1 MNPLR
6 NEKGNALLFVLL
18 VTVVIS
24 TIGLAVVA
32 STIGGA
38 KRTTVRVAD
47 VDVTYEAVKSID
59 SYSAELSDALRSDRF
74 ELFKTSDEGSVNLE
88 PVTPSNIDILLEG
101 TKTEISNTLKAENEA
116 IVTIDVHDVTDN
128 YPINKAES
136 LTRVLEVSITAN
148 EPDGSAVVSRTAKKE
163 LIISPLPSF
172 LKYALGSEKG
182 TLTLNG
188 SPHLEGNIF
197 ANKLSIDKNAY
208 YNTSTGREL
217 DSETPMPSIS
227 GDLYVGTPDLYT
239 DWNFDPTALTKELV
253 PENFYYE
260 KVPMLK
266 NDSQYQSI
274 EFNQAY
280 KENRNSAEGETIVPP
295 ATALDNGAI
304 NLTVQSGIPLVN
316 SVVGGIM
323 KLVPQTLSE
332 YASKQPNISN
342 VNYVGNA
349 VVRPIG
355 TLIKNINVKG
365 SLTIYAQDTLTIEN
379 ISVSGGVLNIVNE
392 GSGTVTLNKNI
403 VSDSGL
409 TLENKTGT
417 INTKTAKLYDELA
430 ITIKNESGNMNLGSM
445 YSQEDAFITNGNGK
459 IKISAPLQT
468 GKNLLVDNKGDLSID
483 FPAAAANSVNTVYS
497 LGNVKITSD
506 GNFELKN
513 HLEAAGSITLDLTNK
528 AAIEGLIL
536 SQSNINLYAKDSKK
550 EDSIEDDHIYFDGAL
565 FTEENLTIQGGVEQD
580 GQAENDLFSIN
591 GTMYARGETKI
602 SNLSIRGWNDGQL
615 VSLSGGSLLITRIN
629 EFQNF
634 EDSDEPEEGPYVPE
648 EDSNRNVQPL
658 KGFFYTDKDV
668 EASLPKTAAAELY
681 GVGSLFFVDGGLFAK
696 GDFVINAV
704 RGDTNGYDIT
714 SAVPGAAQQTDHYS
728 RFIIN
733 YNRNILLGQL
743 DYLPRVKYLSVYSD
757 QLTLE

>member
-316 SVVGGIM
+316 SVVGGIT

-355 TLIKNINVKG
+355 TLFKNINVKG

-417 INTKTAKLYDELA
+417 MNTETAKLYDQLA
-430 ITIKNESGNMNLGSM
+430 ITITNGSGSMKLGSM
-445 YSQEDAFITNGNGK
+445 YSQEDAFITNGSGDMT
-459 IKISAPLQT
+459 ILAPLQT
-468 GKNLLVDNKGDLSID
+468 GRNLIIDNTGDLSID
-483 FPAAAANSVNTVYS
+483 FPAADANSVNTVYS

-506 GNFELKN
+506 GNFKLKN
-513 HLEAAGSITLDLTNK
+513 HLEAAGSITLDLTKK
-528 AAIEGLIL
+528 AEVEGLIL
-536 SQSNINLYAKDSKK
+536 SNDNINLYAKDS
-550 EDSIEDDHIYFDGAL
+550 EEDDIYFDGSL
-565 FTEENLTIQGGVEQD
+565 FTEKNLTIQGGVEQD
-580 GQAENDLFSIN
+580 EQPENDLFSIN
-591 GTMYARGETKI
+591 GTMYAKGETKI

-634 EDSDEPEEGPYVPE
+634 EDSDEPKDGPYVPE
-648 EDSNRNVQPL
+648 EDPSRDIQPL
-658 KGFFYTDKDV
+658 KGFFYTNKDV
-668 EASLPKTAAAELY
+668 EASVTGKEPRAAELY

-704 RGDTNGYDIT
+704 RGETNGYDIIK
-714 SAVPGAAQQTDHYS
+714 AVPSPGQQTDHYS

-757 QLTLE
+757 QLTVE